1 MLWLHFLEESG
12 QRLIFAKMKRMCKTY
27 KTKEEAVAAF
37 KKAVE
42 ARGVW
47 EEAIRNGIS
56 REDVEKKGLKPA
68 EIHAD

>member
-1 MLWLHFLEESG
+1 
-12 QRLIFAKMKRMCKTY
+12 MCKTY
-27 KTKEEAVAAF
+27 QTKEEAVTAF

-47 EEAIRNGIS
+47 EEAIRKGVS
-56 REDVEKKGLKPA
+56 REEVEKRGLKPA

>member
-1 MLWLHFLEESG
+1 
-12 QRLIFAKMKRMCKTY
+12 MCKTY

-47 EEAIRNGIS
+47 DEAIRKGAS
-56 REDVEKKGLKPA
+56 REEVEMRGLKPA
-68 EIHAD
+68 EIHES

>member
-1 MLWLHFLEESG
+1 
-12 QRLIFAKMKRMCKTY
+12 MCKTY
-27 KTKEEAVAAF
+27 QTKEEVVTAF

-47 EEAIRNGIS
+47 EEAIRKGVS
-56 REDVEKKGLKPA
+56 REEVEKRGLKPA